1 MKNMTLLAFAAPMKN
16 MTLLAFAALCVV
28 LPVRAEFDPELFKKT
43 EALVMQDKEI
53 QGITKQ
59 ILDTEKAIADI
70 QKQISFASVYNQA
83 LRTLTEGYNVPSELF
98 AKYSMSVA
106 DLDAKR
112 KSLSTE
118 VTRLK
123 KDRTLAIWQ
132 KMELIE
138 PSLKPFIS
146 ELRQT
151 AAP

>member
-1 MKNMTLLAFAAPMKN
+1 MKTLPMKSMTFLAFV
-16 MTLLAFAALCVV
+16 TLCVV

-53 QGITKQ
+53 QAITQ
-59 ILDTEKAIADI
+59 RILDTEKAIADI

-98 AKYSMSVA
+98 AKHFKSVA

-112 KSLSTE
+112 KSLSSEATK
-118 VTRLK
+118 LK
-123 KDRTLAIWQ
+123 KDRALAVWQ
-132 KMELIE
+132 KMEVIE

-151 AAP
+151 TAP